1 MKPAVSNIKELSTS
15 RNTFQITAGGSNYF
29 ISINFVNSEGQ
40 LKHIN
45 RLEFDKLVFESSYKS
60 PFIIGR
66 LQLINNNEQN
76 NFLNRIGKNT
86 GLEYKRLGSGGEYI
100 HIIIEQQAAHTRCKR
115 VEIVNKIFVSQNLEI
130 SSDASNKYLNYYFAD
145 IEYASLLLTRAPWST
160 NDYISPR
167 KQYVTKLGPDEKTIP
182 VSDAIAALLLKFCNR
197 KHSSQSKYKNTH
209 LIELDQYQ
217 NRVNW
222 DESSSRIEYTLPNNE
237 PPVVALGNLLSK
249 YISKDHNDLGILR
262 LIGGSFRLNSLTNI
276 FKSASKLTN
285 NKSIFYKE
293 NFAAGLRL
301 ETDDNRYE
309 YSRRQANDLFK
320 NKDILI
326 PLHISNVDII
336 NKQPDTA
343 ANVIVDHS
351 IVSYNIGDKAFKLF
365 NSKGSVHTVTKDF
378 TTYVDTLPDGN
389 KKEANV
395 EKAEFTKPNKKLFF
409 NQETKNDSSDA
420 YGKAILQQKIL
431 DVSDKISFNIPG
443 NLNIAGAKFIGIEL
457 AGLQVNSYLKN
468 LPGFWFVLE
477 NVTSIQEGLFQSKI
491 ICSKVDKD
499 IVE

>member
-1 MKPAVSNIKELSTS
+1 MLCELC
-15 RNTFQITAGGSNYF
+15 F
-29 ISINFVNSEGQ
+29 
-40 LKHIN
+40 
-45 RLEFDKLVFESSYKS
+45 
-60 PFIIGR
+60 
-66 LQLINNNEQN
+66 
-76 NFLNRIGKNT
+76 
-86 GLEYKRLGSGGEYI
+86 
-100 HIIIEQQAAHTRCKR
+100 
-115 VEIVNKIFVSQNLEI
+115 
-130 SSDASNKYLNYYFAD
+130 
-145 IEYASLLLTRAPWST
+145 LLLTRAPWST

-167 KQYVTKLGPDEKTIP
+167 KQYVTKLGPDEKTIL
-182 VSDAIAALLLKFCNR
+182 VSDAIASLLLKFCNR

-209 LIELDQYQ
+209 LIEIDGAQ
-217 NRVNW
+217 RVNW

-237 PPVVALGNLLSK
+237 PPIVALGNLLSK

-262 LIGGSFRLNSLTNI
+262 LIGGSFRLTSLTNI

-320 NKDILI
+320 NKTILI

-336 NKQPDTA
+336 NKQPNTA

-378 TTYVDTLPDGN
+378 TTYVDTLPDSN

-395 EKAEFTKPNKKLFF
+395 EKSDFTKPNKKLFF
-409 NQETKNDSSDA
+409 NQESKNDSSDA

-443 NLNIAGAKFIGIEL
+443 NLNIAGAKFVGIEL

-477 NVTSIQEGLFQSKI
+477 NVTSIQEGSFQSKI
-491 ICSKVDKD
+491 VCSKVDKD